1 MAAVAPSTD
10 LKRLAF
16 VETAA
21 ANSVDFVTG
30 TKVFSKACGYYS
42 SAKETNALKVRRAT
56 RLHAPQTAIASRVF
70 PRTRAIWR
78 VTTSRA
84 CFAAEAPHARATRG
98 LRVASSQTRTP
109 VVFPRDVDVASFFSL
124 PTRRPQGSL
133 TKIEDLIKAY
143 GTPVVSKV
151 QEKYPAYMT
160 TVDAKVRPRPSAAS
174 ERTTW
179 RFFTAPRVSTGGIFL
194 DFFVPTASEGSFS
207 LLCRAFRRRRA
218 HDSPPP
224 LFTRPSSRFLPRW
237 TPP

>member
-1 MAAVAPSTD
+1 
-10 LKRLAF
+10 
-16 VETAA
+16 
-21 ANSVDFVTG
+21 
-30 TKVFSKACGYYS
+30 
-42 SAKETNALKVRRAT
+42 
-56 RLHAPQTAIASRVF
+56 
-70 PRTRAIWR
+70 
-78 VTTSRA
+78 
-84 CFAAEAPHARATRG
+84 
-98 LRVASSQTRTP
+98 

-194 DFFVPTASEGSFS
+194 DFFVPTATEGSFS